1 MTYFLSKKSESRLND
16 VHPDL
21 IAVCHRA
28 LQLSTVDFG
37 IPEHGGLRSAAVQKM
52 LFDTGKS
59 MCDGTKKLS
68 KHQSGDALD
77 FYAYVDGKASWELS
91 HLTTVAA
98 AFLQAASEL
107 GVKLQWGGHW
117 KNFKDMP
124 HVQRV
129 E

>member
-1 MTYFLSKKSESRLND
+1 MTYFLSNTSESRLQD
-16 VHPDL
+16 IHPDL
-21 IAVCHRA
+21 LAVCYRS
-28 LQLSTVDFG
+28 LQISTVDFG
-37 IPEHGGLRSAAVQKM
+37 IPEHGGLRSVAIQKM

-77 FYAYVDGKASWELS
+77 FYAYVDGKASWELG

-107 GVKLQWGGHW
+107 GVRLQWGGYW
-117 KNFKDMP
+117 KNFRDMP
-124 HVQRV
+124 HIQRID
-129 E
+129 